1 MVGGEKIVLHL
12 LPSGVLHDGVACVIA
27 HGVVIDPAVLLK
39 EIDGIAKRMG
49 EIPADKLSISL
60 HAHVIL
66 PYHRALDKHRET
78 ARGTSAIGTTGR
90 GIGPA
95 YEDKV
100 ARRGIR
106 IADLL
111 DRATLVARLSE
122 VLPEK
127 NRMITDWFGGEAL
140 SADAIAD
147 EYLALGERLRPYCRD
162 TVGVIHGFLDAGG
175 SLLFE
180 GAQGTFLDV
189 DHGTYPFVTSSNTVA
204 GAACT
209 GAGVGPTA
217 IQEVVGIVKAYTTRV
232 GAGCF
237 PTEDLGEPGERLRR
251 VGGEFGA
258 TTGRPRRCGWF
269 DAPLIRQAVRVNGI
283 TRLALTKLDVLSG
296 LSEIPVCVGYA
307 GGGDGFPADLGTVT
321 PIWEHLPGW
330 TEDLGSA
337 RKMADLPAAA
347 RDYVARLEVLAG
359 VPIELVSVG
368 PDRDQTIRLGT
379 LFG

>member
-1 MVGGEKIVLHL
+1 
-12 LPSGVLHDGVACVIA
+12 
-27 HGVVIDPAVLLK
+27 
-39 EIDGIAKRMG
+39 
-49 EIPADKLSISL
+49 
-60 HAHVIL
+60 
-66 PYHRALDKHRET
+66 
-78 ARGTSAIGTTGR
+78 
-90 GIGPA
+90 
-95 YEDKV
+95 
-100 ARRGIR
+100 
-106 IADLL
+106 
-111 DRATLVARLSE
+111 
-122 VLPEK
+122 
-127 NRMITDWFGGEAL
+127 MITEWFGGESL
-140 SADAIAD
+140 SPDAIAD

-162 TVGVIHGFLDAGG
+162 TVGVIHGLLEAGG

-307 GGGDGFPADLGTVT
+307 GGDGGFPADLGTVT

-330 TEDLGSA
+330 SEDLGGA
-337 RKMADLPAAA
+337 RKLADLPATA